1 MSLYASDLCSLEFR
15 LVARNIHETSHPMPI
30 ISSRF
35 VSCAQ
40 KGGWRTPVHLYGIIE
55 EMNDSKQAAWG
66 FLYVCARTFDVWT
79 VLVRSQKYHVGK
91 STVFFCMHIGMLV
104 QIIMLP

>member
-1 MSLYASDLCSLEFR
+1 
-15 LVARNIHETSHPMPI
+15 MPI

-66 FLYVCARTFDVWT
+66 LFHVCTRTFDVWT
-79 VLVRSQKYHVGK
+79 VLVRSQKYNVGK
-91 STVFFCMHIGMLV
+91 STVFFLHAYWHV
-104 QIIMLP
+104 SSNYHVTIIAF